1 MPVRKIPKN
10 HIFVTGRHA
19 TSKSVGHADFES
31 LLENDYLILLDF
43 DLQVERYEVQPVR
56 VPVPGVRQGYV
67 PDVLVHFAP
76 NSAGERRCS
85 ELTEVKCAEDLRKN
99 QTKYAPKF
107 AAARQYAAAA
117 GWKFV
122 CKSEADIRVPRLNN
136 LKFLRAYRQI
146 HPPSELLQHLLSALS
161 SLGGRT
167 TSGQLLEVC
176 CASDGQRAELLP
188 VLWHLVATRQ
198 IAADWDV
205 AFTADIPLWLEEV
218 HA

>member
-10 HIFVTGRHA
+10 HVFVTGRHA
-19 TSKSVGHADFES
+19 TSKSEGLADFES

-43 DLQVERYEVQPVR
+43 DPLVERYEVQPVR
-56 VPVPGVRQGYV
+56 VPVPGIPKGYV

-76 NSAGERRCS
+76 DSAGERRRS
-85 ELTEVKCAEDLRKN
+85 ELTEVKSAQDLRQN
-99 QTKYAPKF
+99 QAKYAPKF
-107 AAARQYAAAA
+107 AAARQYADAA
-117 GWKFV
+117 GWTFV
-122 CKSEADIRVPRLNN
+122 CKTEVDIRTPRLKN
-136 LKFLRAYRQI
+136 LKFLRAYRRI
-146 HPPSELLQHLLSALS
+146 HPSVDLIQHLHSALA

-167 TSGQLLEVC
+167 TSSQLLEVC

-205 AFTADIPLWLEEV
+205 AFAADTPLWLEEV